1 MLPGLRRIPVT
12 IALASM
18 LAGCATPHSHVV
30 VGTQRA
36 PISPNQVRV
45 YLHPP
50 ARYEEV
56 AIVDA
61 SSRESLAFTDQQ
73 KMDRVIERLKE
84 EAAGLGANGIL
95 LEGVGD
101 EQVGTVGTSFGSATA
116 TGNTAHSSGFGVST
130 VAFMKTGKGLA
141 IFVPPQ

>member
-101 EQVGTVGTSFGSATA
+101 EQAPVSHRQRPPATPRTVVDSESRL
-116 TGNTAHSSGFGVST
+116 SPS
-130 VAFMKTGKGLA
+130 
-141 IFVPPQ
+141 

>member
-1 MLPGLRRIPVT
+1 
-12 IALASM
+12 
-18 LAGCATPHSHVV
+18 
-30 VGTQRA
+30 
-36 PISPNQVRV
+36 VRV

-56 AIVDA
+56 AIIDA

-101 EQVGTVGTSFGSATA
+101 QQAGTVGTGFGSATA
-116 TGNTAHSSGFGVST
+116 TGNTAYGSSFGFSAA
-130 VAFMKTGKGLA
+130 AFMKTGEGLA